1 MLMASF
7 PKGEA
12 FSFAMAFHECHL
24 GLRDR
29 RSNDLHDSARSWV
42 STITRLMDMASIE
55 APHSRGTGLLKA
67 ERLSI
72 DEKSEFLQ
80 AVERQPP
87 RRSSKKHKEYWG
99 NLVTNIVLAEKYLG
113 CVGEMIQELHRLTN
127 GKTDAT
133 RVL

>member
-1 MLMASF
+1 
-7 PKGEA
+7 
-12 FSFAMAFHECHL
+12 
-24 GLRDR
+24 
-29 RSNDLHDSARSWV
+29 
-42 STITRLMDMASIE
+42 MDMASIE

-133 RVL
+133 RVLQGGRYISKTVFIAPARHMGT